1 MPALEL
7 TEVVAW
13 ALIVGGIA
21 FATMERRGVPAATV
35 TAALAALATK
45 NVLLG

>member
-1 MPALEL
+1 MPVLEL

-13 ALIVGGIA
+13 ALIVGGVA
-21 FATMERRGVPAATV
+21 FAAMERLGRPTAAV

-45 NVLLG
+45 SALLS